1 LGEGLGVDLERIQ
14 KFRRQNLNNFTMAVT
29 INFKDNRPEGYYT
42 YTDKQLSKICKEV
55 EQFLLQQNFFIL
67 TLLDARKIRGN
78 AE

>member
-1 LGEGLGVDLERIQ
+1 
-14 KFRRQNLNNFTMAVT
+14 MAVT